1 MFEFFSPYLI
11 SPSSVRTG
19 RYCEPSRRHSSCP
32 RDAPHAPR
40 LSSTHLSVLAVLS
53 TYFIR
58 PTPHLKHGPARGDS
72 QQGVG
77 TLPRPCCVIQKALDF
92 SQDGFRESVA
102 SESFFSPAAIGSN
115 FSALVKFLGLR
126 FAGTFDS
133 ATRSRHPCLCCDSN
147 WWDLTLLSSHA
158 FTIAHSLRYLLFGT
172 REELHAVVLRIT
184 RHTSIRFSLSYM
196 LLILHTCADHTDFSS
211 SCDV

>member
-1 MFEFFSPYLI
+1 MVLLLADP
-11 SPSSVRTG
+11 
-19 RYCEPSRRHSSCP
+19 P
-32 RDAPHAPR
+32 RNR
-40 LSSTHLSVLAVLS
+40 LAVLS

-126 FAGTFDS
+126 S
-133 ATRSRHPCLCCDSN
+133 TRLPFPFLQA
-147 WWDLTLLSSHA
+147 L
-158 FTIAHSLRYLLFGT
+158 
-172 REELHAVVLRIT
+172 
-184 RHTSIRFSLSYM
+184 
-196 LLILHTCADHTDFSS
+196 
-211 SCDV
+211 